1 MELEGGTLLLA
12 TIATA
17 ALVAIA
23 CQLWV
28 ANTPIR
34 EQKKAEE
41 DTATGN
47 LVESQIAHLRG
58 QKVEVSLKNE
68 AMLLDDNVGCDI
80 IDGGLRGVLADAD
93 DKWAAIETGRNGIV
107 KLVRIDKI
115 ARLTGLQR

>member
-1 MELEGGTLLLA
+1 M
-12 TIATA
+12 IAY
-17 ALVAIA
+17 
-23 CQLWV
+23 QLWV
-28 ANTPIR
+28 TNTPIR